1 MLITLLRARLAEQA
15 CGVLHAAS
23 CTSDPSIGAGFGADV
38 HLCTHLFTG
47 APLTTA
53 DAGLTV
59 CLWCPGELCGV
70 TEGNVLVQKAVWKRA
85 LPVFLWCV
93 FALEVKSAAVF
104 VFQTVSLPNRN
115 SERWATKGAQP

>member
-1 MLITLLRARLAEQA
+1 MLITLLRAGLAEQA

-70 TEGNVLVQKAVWKRA
+70 TEGNVSSKS
-85 LPVFLWCV
+85 C
-93 FALEVKSAAVF
+93 LEESPPCFSVVCF
-104 VFQTVSLPNRN
+104 CP
-115 SERWATKGAQP
+115 